1 MKQLICI
8 QCLWCLT
15 LIVVDCARV
24 GQTESEKQSAFEQLL
39 SGKTGR
45 LRMLSATTTTGLP
58 PLSLPTTPVKVLTDE
73 EAKRHDRRHAVL
85 PPNKHNRKKNHSKRQ
100 HHGHHAGGSV
110 GYVSSYLSIFLLM
123 ALILIMSA
131 DGKSIAEVERFLFL
145 LSRANTHH

>member
-24 GQTESEKQSAFEQLL
+24 GPTESEKQSAFEQLL

-85 PPNKHNRKKNHSKRQ
+85 PPKKHNHKKNHSKRQ

-110 GYVSSYLSIFLLM
+110 GYVLL
-123 ALILIMSA
+123 ISPFFH
-131 DGKSIAEVERFLFL
+131 FLFL
-145 LSRANTHH
+145 VRIEERIQF